1 MQRESEKMLYARLSV
16 IRRRLVLSR
25 LPAVLTDALT
35 PVAWVLLPA
44 VLLVRFFGLSMEILL
59 VLPCIFCAGFA
70 VCFFRAMPSRAECAA
85 EADRMTNTQSLA
97 ATALE
102 LTVRSAEGEFAAYAV
117 RLGLEQLE
125 SPRIRFPFRRLRWKR
140 LFIPLLFSLCL
151 TGLPYPAELTSVLQ
165 NGKRRTAEQQA
176 SASAAADAAYEN
188 GDGGHFAFSSGAA
201 ALPGTGIPV
210 GGEGSGNRR
219 SGLAANT
226 APRPG
231 NASADAAG
239 QSGGR
244 GEPEEAVSQS
254 LPEKTSG
261 SSGGESSGNGGS
273 EGGEGGENSGMT
285 AGFSSGDRSRSEQ
298 RRKRREVRRGK
309 ELSRGGIQPLLS
321 DGAKP
326 AGRELSEKEGH
337 GDDPGDGRGG
347 DTGAKKSRGA
357 ASALPAV
364 PLPDVVSGRL
374 GAGADLTSAVSS
386 SSGTAERRPGTSPV
400 SAVREPRGFR
410 RVMPARLRLEQ
421 RRFTESES
429 VENKGTGI

>member
-1 MQRESEKMLYARLSV
+1 
-16 IRRRLVLSR
+16 
-25 LPAVLTDALT
+25 
-35 PVAWVLLPA
+35 
-44 VLLVRFFGLSMEILL
+44 
-59 VLPCIFCAGFA
+59 
-70 VCFFRAMPSRAECAA
+70 
-85 EADRMTNTQSLA
+85 MTNTQSLA

-102 LTVRSAEGEFAAYAV
+102 LTVRSVEGEFAAYAV

-125 SPRIRFPFRRLRWKR
+125 SPRIRFPFRCLRWKR
-140 LFIPLLFSLCL
+140 LFIPLLFSLFL
-151 TGLPYPAELTSVLQ
+151 TSLPYPTEQTSVLQ
-165 NGKRRTAEQQA
+165 NGKQRTAERKA
-176 SASAAADAAYEN
+176 SASAAANAKCET
-188 GDGGHFAFSSGAA
+188 GDGGHSEFSSGAA
-201 ALPGTGIPV
+201 ALPGTGIPA

-219 SGLAANT
+219 TGLAANI
-226 APRPG
+226 AQRPG

-285 AGFSSGDRSRSEQ
+285 AGLSSGARSRSEQ

-309 ELSRGGIQPLLS
+309 EFSRGGVQPLLS

-326 AGRELSEKEGH
+326 AGRELSDKEGH

-374 GAGADLTSAVSS
+374 GAGADLTSSVSS
-386 SSGTAERRPGTSPV
+386 SSGAAERRPVSSPV

-421 RRFTESES
+421 RRLTESES

>member
-1 MQRESEKMLYARLSV
+1 M
-16 IRRRLVLSR
+16 SR

-35 PVAWVLLPA
+35 PAAWVLLPA

-70 VCFFRAMPSRAECAA
+70 VSFFRAMPSWAECAA

-102 LTVRSAEGEFAAYAV
+102 LTVRSVEGEFAAYAV

-125 SPRIRFPFRRLRWKR
+125 SPRIRFPFRCLRWKR
-140 LFIPLLFSLCL
+140 LFIPLLFSLFL
-151 TGLPYPAELTSVLQ
+151 TSLPYPAEQTSVLQ

-176 SASAAADAAYEN
+176 SASAAADAKYET
-188 GDGGHFAFSSGAA
+188 GDGGLSGFSSVAV
-201 ALPGTGIPV
+201 LPGTGIPV

-219 SGLAANT
+219 TGLAANT

-244 GEPEEAVSQS
+244 SEPEDAVAQS

-273 EGGEGGENSGMT
+273 EGGEGGENSGMN
-285 AGFSSGDRSRSEQ
+285 AGLSSGDRSRSEQ

-321 DGAKP
+321 DGTKP
-326 AGRELSEKEGH
+326 AGRELSDKEGH

-374 GAGADLTSAVSS
+374 GAGADLTSSVSS
-386 SSGTAERRPGTSPV
+386 SSGAAERRPVSSPV

-421 RRFTESES
+421 RRLTESES

>member
-1 MQRESEKMLYARLSV
+1 MLYARLSV

-25 LPAVLTDALT
+25 LPAALTDALT
-35 PVAWVLLPA
+35 PAAWVLLPA

-70 VCFFRAMPSRAECAA
+70 VFFFRAMPSWAECAA

-102 LTVRSAEGEFAAYAV
+102 LTVRSVEGEFAAYAV

-125 SPRIRFPFRRLRWKR
+125 SPRIRFPFRCLRWKR
-140 LFIPLLFSLCL
+140 LFIPLLFSLFL
-151 TGLPYPAELTSVLQ
+151 TSLPYPAEQTSVLQ

-176 SASAAADAAYEN
+176 SASAAANAKCET
-188 GDGGHFAFSSGAA
+188 GDGGHSEFSSGAA

-219 SGLAANT
+219 TGLAANI
-226 APRPG
+226 AQRPG

-285 AGFSSGDRSRSEQ
+285 AGLSAGDRSRSEQ

-309 ELSRGGIQPLLS
+309 EFSRGGVQPLLS
-321 DGAKP
+321 DGTKP
-326 AGRELSEKEGH
+326 AGRELSDKEGH

-386 SSGTAERRPGTSPV
+386 SSGAAERRPGSSPV
-400 SAVREPRGFR
+400 PAVREPRGFR

-421 RRFTESES
+421 RRLTESES

>member
-35 PVAWVLLPA
+35 PAAWVLLPA

-70 VCFFRAMPSRAECAA
+70 VSFFRAMPSWAECAA

-102 LTVRSAEGEFAAYAV
+102 LTVRSVEGEFAAYAV

-125 SPRIRFPFRRLRWKR
+125 SPRIRFPFRCLRWKR
-140 LFIPLLFSLCL
+140 LFIPLLFSLFL
-151 TGLPYPAELTSVLQ
+151 TSLPYPAEQTSVLQ

-176 SASAAADAAYEN
+176 SASAAADAKYET
-188 GDGGHFAFSSGAA
+188 GDGGLSGFSSVAV
-201 ALPGTGIPV
+201 LPGTGIPV

-219 SGLAANT
+219 TGLAANI
-226 APRPG
+226 AQRPG

-244 GEPEEAVSQS
+244 GEPEDAVAQS

-273 EGGEGGENSGMT
+273 EGGEGGENSGMN
-285 AGFSSGDRSRSEQ
+285 AGLSSGDRSRSEQ

-309 ELSRGGIQPLLS
+309 EFSRGGVQPLLS
-321 DGAKP
+321 DGTKP
-326 AGRELSEKEGH
+326 AGRELSDKEGH

-357 ASALPAV
+357 ASALLAV

-374 GAGADLTSAVSS
+374 GAGADLTSSVSS
-386 SSGTAERRPGTSPV
+386 SSGAAERRPVSSPV

-421 RRFTESES
+421 RRLTESES

>member
-1 MQRESEKMLYARLSV
+1 M
-16 IRRRLVLSR
+16 SR
-25 LPAVLTDALT
+25 LPAVLADALT
-35 PVAWVLLPA
+35 PAAWVLLPA

-70 VCFFRAMPSRAECAA
+70 VSFFRAMPSWAECAA

-102 LTVRSAEGEFAAYAV
+102 LTERSAEGEFAAYAV

-125 SPRIRFPFRRLRWKR
+125 SPRIRFPLRRLRWKR
-140 LFIPLLFSLCL
+140 LFIPLLFSLFL
-151 TGLPYPAELTSVLQ
+151 TSLPYPAEQTSVLQ
-165 NGKRRTAEQQA
+165 NGKRRTAELQA
-176 SASAAADAAYEN
+176 LASVAADAKYET
-188 GDGGHFAFSSGAA
+188 GDGGLSGFSSVAV
-201 ALPGTGIPV
+201 LPGTGIPA

-219 SGLAANT
+219 TGLAANI
-226 APRPG
+226 AQRPG

-261 SSGGESSGNGGS
+261 SSGGDSSGNGGS

-285 AGFSSGDRSRSEQ
+285 AGLSAGDRSRSEQ

-321 DGAKP
+321 DGTKP
-326 AGRELSEKEGH
+326 AGRELSDKEGH

-374 GAGADLTSAVSS
+374 GAGADLTSSVSS
-386 SSGTAERRPGTSPV
+386 SSGAAERRPVSSPV

-421 RRFTESES
+421 RRLTESES

>member
-25 LPAVLTDALT
+25 LPAALTDALT
-35 PVAWVLLPA
+35 PAAWVLLPA

-70 VCFFRAMPSRAECAA
+70 VSFFRAMPSWAECAA

-102 LTVRSAEGEFAAYAV
+102 LTVRSVEGEFAAYAV

-125 SPRIRFPFRRLRWKR
+125 SPRIRFPFRCLRWKR
-140 LFIPLLFSLCL
+140 LFIPLLFSLFL
-151 TGLPYPAELTSVLQ
+151 TSLPYPAEQTSVLQ

-176 SASAAADAAYEN
+176 SASAAADAKYET
-188 GDGGHFAFSSGAA
+188 GDGGLSGFSSVAV
-201 ALPGTGIPV
+201 LPGTGIPV

-219 SGLAANT
+219 TGLAANI
-226 APRPG
+226 AQRPG

-273 EGGEGGENSGMT
+273 EGGEGGENSGMN
-285 AGFSSGDRSRSEQ
+285 AGLSSGDRSRSEQ

-309 ELSRGGIQPLLS
+309 EFSRGGVQPLLS
-321 DGAKP
+321 DGTKP
-326 AGRELSEKEGH
+326 AGRELSDKEGH

-347 DTGAKKSRGA
+347 DTGAKKSRGT

-374 GAGADLTSAVSS
+374 GAGADLTSSVSS
-386 SSGTAERRPGTSPV
+386 SSGAAERRPVSSPV

-421 RRFTESES
+421 RRLTESES

>member
-25 LPAVLTDALT
+25 LPAALTDALT
-35 PVAWVLLPA
+35 PAAWVLLPA

-70 VCFFRAMPSRAECAA
+70 VSFFRAMPSWAECAA

-102 LTVRSAEGEFAAYAV
+102 LTVRSVEGEFAAYAV

-125 SPRIRFPFRRLRWKR
+125 SPRIRFPFRCLRWKR
-140 LFIPLLFSLCL
+140 LFIPLLFSLFL
-151 TGLPYPAELTSVLQ
+151 TSLPYPAEQTSVLQ

-176 SASAAADAAYEN
+176 LASAAADAKYET
-188 GDGGHFAFSSGAA
+188 GDGGLSGFSSVAV
-201 ALPGTGIPV
+201 LPGTGIPV

-219 SGLAANT
+219 TGLAANT

-285 AGFSSGDRSRSEQ
+285 AGLSAGDRSRSEQ

-309 ELSRGGIQPLLS
+309 EFSRGGVQPLLS
-321 DGAKP
+321 DGTKP
-326 AGRELSEKEGH
+326 AGRELSDKEGH

-374 GAGADLTSAVSS
+374 GAGADLTSSVSS
-386 SSGTAERRPGTSPV
+386 SSGAAERRPVSSPV

-421 RRFTESES
+421 RRLTESES

>member
-1 MQRESEKMLYARLSV
+1 M
-16 IRRRLVLSR
+16 SR
-25 LPAVLTDALT
+25 LPAALTDALT
-35 PVAWVLLPA
+35 PAAWVLLPA

-70 VCFFRAMPSRAECAA
+70 VSFFRAMPSWAECAA

-102 LTVRSAEGEFAAYAV
+102 LTVRSVEGEFAAYAV

-125 SPRIRFPFRRLRWKR
+125 SPRIRFPFRCLRWKR
-140 LFIPLLFSLCL
+140 LFIPLLFSLFL
-151 TGLPYPAELTSVLQ
+151 IDLPYPAEQTSVLQ

-176 SASAAADAAYEN
+176 SASAAADAKYET
-188 GDGGHFAFSSGAA
+188 GDGGLSGVSSVAV
-201 ALPGTGIPV
+201 LPGTGIPA

-219 SGLAANT
+219 TGLATNIAQ
-226 APRPG
+226 RPG

-261 SSGGESSGNGGS
+261 SSGGDSSGNGGS
-273 EGGEGGENSGMT
+273 EGGEGGENSGMN
-285 AGFSSGDRSRSEQ
+285 AGLSSGDRSRSEQ

-309 ELSRGGIQPLLS
+309 EFSRGGVQPLLS
-321 DGAKP
+321 DGTKP
-326 AGRELSEKEGH
+326 AGRELSDKEGH

-374 GAGADLTSAVSS
+374 GAGADLTSSVSS
-386 SSGTAERRPGTSPV
+386 SSGAAERRPVSSPV

-421 RRFTESES
+421 RRLTESES

>member
-1 MQRESEKMLYARLSV
+1 M
-16 IRRRLVLSR
+16 SR
-25 LPAVLTDALT
+25 LPAVLADALT
-35 PVAWVLLPA
+35 PAAWVLLPA

-70 VCFFRAMPSRAECAA
+70 VSFFRAMPSWAECAA
-85 EADRMTNTQSLA
+85 EADRMMNTQSLA

-102 LTVRSAEGEFAAYAV
+102 LTERSAEGEFAAYAV

-125 SPRIRFPFRRLRWKR
+125 SPRIRFPLRRLRWKR
-140 LFIPLLFSLCL
+140 LFIPLLFSLFL
-151 TGLPYPAELTSVLQ
+151 TSLPYPAEQTSVLQ
-165 NGKRRTAEQQA
+165 NGKRRTAELQA
-176 SASAAADAAYEN
+176 LASVAADAKYET
-188 GDGGHFAFSSGAA
+188 GDGGLSGFSSVAV
-201 ALPGTGIPV
+201 LPGTGIPA

-219 SGLAANT
+219 TGLAANI
-226 APRPG
+226 AQRPG

-261 SSGGESSGNGGS
+261 SSGGDSSGNGGS

-285 AGFSSGDRSRSEQ
+285 AGLSAGDRSRSEQ

-321 DGAKP
+321 DGTKP
-326 AGRELSEKEGH
+326 AGRELSDKEGH

-374 GAGADLTSAVSS
+374 GAGADLTSSVSS
-386 SSGTAERRPGTSPV
+386 SSGAAERRPVSSPV

-421 RRFTESES
+421 RRLTESES

>member
-1 MQRESEKMLYARLSV
+1 M
-16 IRRRLVLSR
+16 SR
-25 LPAVLTDALT
+25 LPAALTDALT
-35 PVAWVLLPA
+35 PAAWVLLPA

-70 VCFFRAMPSRAECAA
+70 VFFFRAMPSWAECAA

-102 LTVRSAEGEFAAYAV
+102 LTVRSVEGEFAAYAV

-125 SPRIRFPFRRLRWKR
+125 SPRIRFPFRCLRWKR
-140 LFIPLLFSLCL
+140 LFIPLLFSLFL
-151 TGLPYPAELTSVLQ
+151 TSLPYPAEQTSVLQ

-176 SASAAADAAYEN
+176 LASAAADAKCET
-188 GDGGHFAFSSGAA
+188 GDGGLSGFSSVAV
-201 ALPGTGIPV
+201 LPGTGIPV

-219 SGLAANT
+219 TGLAANT

-244 GEPEEAVSQS
+244 SEPEDAVAQS

-285 AGFSSGDRSRSEQ
+285 AGLSAGDRSRSEQ

-326 AGRELSEKEGH
+326 AGRELSDKEGH

-374 GAGADLTSAVSS
+374 GAGADLTSSVSS
-386 SSGTAERRPGTSPV
+386 SSGAAERRPVSSPV

-421 RRFTESES
+421 RRLTESES

>member
-1 MQRESEKMLYARLSV
+1 M
-16 IRRRLVLSR
+16 SR
-25 LPAVLTDALT
+25 LPAVLADALT
-35 PVAWVLLPA
+35 PAAWVLLPA

-70 VCFFRAMPSRAECAA
+70 VSFFRAMPSWAECAA

-102 LTVRSAEGEFAAYAV
+102 LTVRSVEGEFAAYAV

-125 SPRIRFPFRRLRWKR
+125 SPRIRFPFRCLRWKR
-140 LFIPLLFSLCL
+140 LFIPLLFSLFL
-151 TGLPYPAELTSVLQ
+151 TSLPYPAEQTSVLQ

-176 SASAAADAAYEN
+176 SASAAADAKYET
-188 GDGGHFAFSSGAA
+188 GDGGLSGFSSVAV
-201 ALPGTGIPV
+201 LPGTGIPV

-219 SGLAANT
+219 TGLAANI
-226 APRPG
+226 AQRPG

-244 GEPEEAVSQS
+244 GEPEDAVAQS

-273 EGGEGGENSGMT
+273 EGGEGGENSGMN
-285 AGFSSGDRSRSEQ
+285 AGLSSGDRSRSEQ

-309 ELSRGGIQPLLS
+309 EFSRGGVQPLLS
-321 DGAKP
+321 DGTKP
-326 AGRELSEKEGH
+326 AGRELSDKEGH

-374 GAGADLTSAVSS
+374 GAGADLTSSVSS
-386 SSGTAERRPGTSPV
+386 SSGAAERRPVSSPV

-421 RRFTESES
+421 RRLTESES

>member
-1 MQRESEKMLYARLSV
+1 MLYARLSV

-25 LPAVLTDALT
+25 LPAVLADALT
-35 PVAWVLLPA
+35 PAAWVLLPA

-70 VCFFRAMPSRAECAA
+70 VSFFRAMPSWAECAA

-102 LTVRSAEGEFAAYAV
+102 LTVRSVEGEFAAYAV

-125 SPRIRFPFRRLRWKR
+125 SPRIRFPFRCLRWKR
-140 LFIPLLFSLCL
+140 LFIPLLFSLFL
-151 TGLPYPAELTSVLQ
+151 TSLPYPVEQTSVLQ
-165 NGKRRTAEQQA
+165 NGKQRTAELQA
-176 SASAAADAAYEN
+176 LASAAADAKYET
-188 GDGGHFAFSSGAA
+188 GDGGLSGFSSVAV
-201 ALPGTGIPV
+201 LPGTGIPV

-219 SGLAANT
+219 TGLAANI
-226 APRPG
+226 AQRPG

-244 GEPEEAVSQS
+244 SEPEDAVAQS

-261 SSGGESSGNGGS
+261 SSGGDSSGNGGS
-273 EGGEGGENSGMT
+273 EGGEGGENSGMN
-285 AGFSSGDRSRSEQ
+285 AGLSSGDRSRSEQ

-309 ELSRGGIQPLLS
+309 EFSRGGVQPLLS
-321 DGAKP
+321 DGTKP
-326 AGRELSEKEGH
+326 AGRELSDKEGH

-374 GAGADLTSAVSS
+374 GAGADLTSSVSS
-386 SSGTAERRPGTSPV
+386 SSGAAERRPVSSPV

-421 RRFTESES
+421 RRLTESES

>member
-1 MQRESEKMLYARLSV
+1 M
-16 IRRRLVLSR
+16 SR
-25 LPAVLTDALT
+25 LPAALTDALT
-35 PVAWVLLPA
+35 PAAWVLLPA

-70 VCFFRAMPSRAECAA
+70 VSFFRAMPSWAECAA

-102 LTVRSAEGEFAAYAV
+102 LTVRSVEGEFAAYAV

-125 SPRIRFPFRRLRWKR
+125 SPRIRFPFRCLRWKR
-140 LFIPLLFSLCL
+140 LFIPLLFSLFL
-151 TGLPYPAELTSVLQ
+151 TSLPYPAELTSVQQ
-165 NGKRRTAEQQA
+165 NGKQRTAEQQA
-176 SASAAADAAYEN
+176 SASAAADAKYET
-188 GDGGHFAFSSGAA
+188 GDGGLSGFSSVAV
-201 ALPGTGIPV
+201 LPGTGIPA

-219 SGLAANT
+219 TGLAANI
-226 APRPG
+226 AQRPG

-273 EGGEGGENSGMT
+273 EGGEGGDNSGMT
-285 AGFSSGDRSRSEQ
+285 AGLSSGARSRSEQ

-309 ELSRGGIQPLLS
+309 EFSRGGVQPLLS

-326 AGRELSEKEGH
+326 AGRELSDKEGH

-374 GAGADLTSAVSS
+374 GAGADLTSSVSS
-386 SSGTAERRPGTSPV
+386 SSGAAERRPVSSPV

-421 RRFTESES
+421 RRLTESES

>member
-1 MQRESEKMLYARLSV
+1 M
-16 IRRRLVLSR
+16 SR
-25 LPAVLTDALT
+25 LPAALTDALT
-35 PVAWVLLPA
+35 PAAWVLLPA

-70 VCFFRAMPSRAECAA
+70 VSFFRAMPSWAECAA

-102 LTVRSAEGEFAAYAV
+102 LTVRSVEGEFAAYAV

-125 SPRIRFPFRRLRWKR
+125 SPRIRFPFRCLRWKR
-140 LFIPLLFSLCL
+140 LFIPLLFSLFL
-151 TGLPYPAELTSVLQ
+151 IDLPYPAEQTSVLQ

-176 SASAAADAAYEN
+176 SASAAADAKYET
-188 GDGGHFAFSSGAA
+188 GDGGLSGFSSVAV
-201 ALPGTGIPV
+201 LPGTGIPV

-219 SGLAANT
+219 TGLAANT

-244 GEPEEAVSQS
+244 SEPEDAVAQS

-285 AGFSSGDRSRSEQ
+285 AGLSAGDRSRSEQ

-309 ELSRGGIQPLLS
+309 EFSRGGVQPLLS
-321 DGAKP
+321 DGTKP
-326 AGRELSEKEGH
+326 AGRELSDKEGH

-374 GAGADLTSAVSS
+374 GAGADLTSSVSS
-386 SSGTAERRPGTSPV
+386 SSGAAERRPVSSPV

-421 RRFTESES
+421 RRLTESES

>member
-1 MQRESEKMLYARLSV
+1 M
-16 IRRRLVLSR
+16 SR
-25 LPAVLTDALT
+25 LPAALTDALT
-35 PVAWVLLPA
+35 PAAWVLLPA

-70 VCFFRAMPSRAECAA
+70 VSFFRAMPSWAECAA

-102 LTVRSAEGEFAAYAV
+102 LTVRSVEGEFAAYAV

-125 SPRIRFPFRRLRWKR
+125 SPRIRFPFRCLRWKR
-140 LFIPLLFSLCL
+140 LFIPLLFSLFL
-151 TGLPYPAELTSVLQ
+151 TSLPYPAEQTSVLQ

-176 SASAAADAAYEN
+176 SASAAADAKYET
-188 GDGGHFAFSSGAA
+188 GDGGLSGLSSVAV
-201 ALPGTGIPV
+201 LPGTGIPV

-219 SGLAANT
+219 TGLAANT

-244 GEPEEAVSQS
+244 SEPEDAVAQS

-261 SSGGESSGNGGS
+261 SSGGDSSGNGGS
-273 EGGEGGENSGMT
+273 EGGEDGENSGMT
-285 AGFSSGDRSRSEQ
+285 AGLSAGDRSRSEQ
-298 RRKRREVRRGK
+298 RRKRREVCRGK
-309 ELSRGGIQPLLS
+309 EFSRGGVQPLLS
-321 DGAKP
+321 DGTKP

-374 GAGADLTSAVSS
+374 GAGADLTSSVSS
-386 SSGTAERRPGTSPV
+386 SSGAAERRPVSSPV

-421 RRFTESES
+421 RRLTESES

>member
-1 MQRESEKMLYARLSV
+1 M
-16 IRRRLVLSR
+16 SR
-25 LPAVLTDALT
+25 LPAALTDALT
-35 PVAWVLLPA
+35 PAAWVLLPA

-70 VCFFRAMPSRAECAA
+70 VSFFRAMPSWAECAA

-125 SPRIRFPFRRLRWKR
+125 SPRIRFPFRCLRWKR
-140 LFIPLLFSLCL
+140 LFIPLLFSLFL
-151 TGLPYPAELTSVLQ
+151 TSLPYPAEQTSVLQ

-176 SASAAADAAYEN
+176 SASAAADAKYET
-188 GDGGHFAFSSGAA
+188 GDGGLSGFSSVAV
-201 ALPGTGIPV
+201 LPGTGIPV

-219 SGLAANT
+219 TGLAANI
-226 APRPG
+226 AQRPG

-244 GEPEEAVSQS
+244 SEPEDAVAQS

-261 SSGGESSGNGGS
+261 SSGGDSSGNGGS

-285 AGFSSGDRSRSEQ
+285 AGLSSGDRSRSEQ

-326 AGRELSEKEGH
+326 AGRELSDKEGH

-374 GAGADLTSAVSS
+374 GAGADLTSSVSS
-386 SSGTAERRPGTSPV
+386 SSGAAERRPVSSPV

-421 RRFTESES
+421 RRLTESES

>member
-1 MQRESEKMLYARLSV
+1 MLYARLSV

-25 LPAVLTDALT
+25 LPAALTDALT
-35 PVAWVLLPA
+35 PAAWVLLPA

-70 VCFFRAMPSRAECAA
+70 VFFFRAMPSWAECAA

-102 LTVRSAEGEFAAYAV
+102 LTVRSVEGELAAYAV

-125 SPRIRFPFRRLRWKR
+125 SPRIRFPFRCLRWKR
-140 LFIPLLFSLCL
+140 LFIPLLFSLFL
-151 TGLPYPAELTSVLQ
+151 IDLPYPAELTSVLQ
-165 NGKRRTAEQQA
+165 NGKQRTAELQA
-176 SASAAADAAYEN
+176 SASAAADAKYET
-188 GDGGHFAFSSGAA
+188 GDGGLSGFSSVAV
-201 ALPGTGIPV
+201 LPGTGIPV

-219 SGLAANT
+219 TGLAANT

-244 GEPEEAVSQS
+244 SEPEDAVAQS

-285 AGFSSGDRSRSEQ
+285 AGLSAGDRSRSEQ

-309 ELSRGGIQPLLS
+309 EFSRGGVQPLLS
-321 DGAKP
+321 DGTKP
-326 AGRELSEKEGH
+326 AGRELSDKEGH

-374 GAGADLTSAVSS
+374 GAGADLTSSVSS
-386 SSGTAERRPGTSPV
+386 SSGAAERRPVSSPV

-421 RRFTESES
+421 RRLTESES

>member
-1 MQRESEKMLYARLSV
+1 M
-16 IRRRLVLSR
+16 SR
-25 LPAVLTDALT
+25 LPAVLADALT
-35 PVAWVLLPA
+35 PAAWVLLPA

-70 VCFFRAMPSRAECAA
+70 VFFFRAMPSWAECAA

-102 LTVRSAEGEFAAYAV
+102 LTVRSVEGEFAAYAV

-125 SPRIRFPFRRLRWKR
+125 SPRIRFPFRCLRWKR
-140 LFIPLLFSLCL
+140 LFIPLLFSLFL
-151 TGLPYPAELTSVLQ
+151 TSLPYPAEQTSVLQ

-176 SASAAADAAYEN
+176 SASAAADAKYET
-188 GDGGHFAFSSGAA
+188 GDGGLSGFSSVAV
-201 ALPGTGIPV
+201 LPGTGIPV

-219 SGLAANT
+219 TGLAANI
-226 APRPG
+226 AQRPG

-244 GEPEEAVSQS
+244 SEPEEAVSQS

-261 SSGGESSGNGGS
+261 SSGGDSSGNGGS

-285 AGFSSGDRSRSEQ
+285 AGLSAGDRSRSEQ

-309 ELSRGGIQPLLS
+309 EFSRGGVQPLLS
-321 DGAKP
+321 DGTKP
-326 AGRELSEKEGH
+326 AGRELSDKEGH

-374 GAGADLTSAVSS
+374 GAGADLTSSVSS
-386 SSGTAERRPGTSPV
+386 SSGAAERRPVSSPV

-421 RRFTESES
+421 RRLTESES

>member
-25 LPAVLTDALT
+25 LPAALTDALT
-35 PVAWVLLPA
+35 PAAWVLLPA
-44 VLLVRFFGLSMEILL
+44 ELLVRFFGLSMEILL

-70 VCFFRAMPSRAECAA
+70 VSFFRAMPSWAECAA

-102 LTVRSAEGEFAAYAV
+102 LTERSAEGEFAAYAV

-140 LFIPLLFSLCL
+140 LFIPLLFSLFL
-151 TGLPYPAELTSVLQ
+151 TSLPYPAELTSVLQ
-165 NGKRRTAEQQA
+165 NGKQRTAEQQA
-176 SASAAADAAYEN
+176 SASAAADAKYET
-188 GDGGHFAFSSGAA
+188 GDGGLSGFSSVAV
-201 ALPGTGIPV
+201 LPGTGIPV

-219 SGLAANT
+219 TGLAANI
-226 APRPG
+226 AQRPG

-244 GEPEEAVSQS
+244 GEPEETVSQS

-273 EGGEGGENSGMT
+273 EGGEGGENSGMN
-285 AGFSSGDRSRSEQ
+285 AGLSSGDRSRSEQ

-321 DGAKP
+321 DGTKP
-326 AGRELSEKEGH
+326 AGRELSDKEGH

-374 GAGADLTSAVSS
+374 GAGADLTSSVSS
-386 SSGTAERRPGTSPV
+386 SSGAAERRPVSSPV
-400 SAVREPRGFR
+400 SSVREPRGFR

-421 RRFTESES
+421 RRLTESES

>member
-1 MQRESEKMLYARLSV
+1 M
-16 IRRRLVLSR
+16 SR
-25 LPAVLTDALT
+25 LPAALTDALT
-35 PVAWVLLPA
+35 PAAWVLLPA

-70 VCFFRAMPSRAECAA
+70 VSFFRAMPSWAECAA

-102 LTVRSAEGEFAAYAV
+102 LTVRSVEGEFAAYAV

-125 SPRIRFPFRRLRWKR
+125 SPRIRFPFRCLRWKR
-140 LFIPLLFSLCL
+140 LFIPLLFSLFL
-151 TGLPYPAELTSVLQ
+151 TSLPYPAEQTSVLQ

-176 SASAAADAAYEN
+176 SASAAADAKYET
-188 GDGGHFAFSSGAA
+188 GDGGLSGFSSVAV
-201 ALPGTGIPV
+201 LPGTGIPV

-219 SGLAANT
+219 TGLAANT

-244 GEPEEAVSQS
+244 SEPEDAVAQS

-285 AGFSSGDRSRSEQ
+285 AGLSAGDRSRSEQ

-309 ELSRGGIQPLLS
+309 EFSRGGVQPLLS
-321 DGAKP
+321 DGTKP
-326 AGRELSEKEGH
+326 AGRELSDKEGH

-374 GAGADLTSAVSS
+374 GAGADLTSSVSS
-386 SSGTAERRPGTSPV
+386 SSGAAERRPVSSPV

-421 RRFTESES
+421 RRLTEFES

>member
-35 PVAWVLLPA
+35 PAAWVLLPA

-70 VCFFRAMPSRAECAA
+70 VSFFRAMPSWAECAA

-102 LTVRSAEGEFAAYAV
+102 LTVRSVEGEFAAYAV

-125 SPRIRFPFRRLRWKR
+125 SPRIRFPFRCLRWKR
-140 LFIPLLFSLCL
+140 LFIPLLFSLFL
-151 TGLPYPAELTSVLQ
+151 TSLPYPAELTSVQQ
-165 NGKRRTAEQQA
+165 NGKQRTAELQA
-176 SASAAADAAYEN
+176 SASVAADAKYET
-188 GDGGHFAFSSGAA
+188 GDGGHSGFSSVA
-201 ALPGTGIPV
+201 ALPGTGIPA
-210 GGEGSGNRR
+210 GGEGSGKRR
-219 SGLAANT
+219 TGLATNIAQ
-226 APRPG
+226 RPG

-244 GEPEEAVSQS
+244 SEPEDAVAQS

-261 SSGGESSGNGGS
+261 SSGGDSSGNGGS
-273 EGGEGGENSGMT
+273 EGGEGGENSGMNVGLS
-285 AGFSSGDRSRSEQ
+285 AGDRSRSEQ

-309 ELSRGGIQPLLS
+309 EFSRGGIQPLLS

-326 AGRELSEKEGH
+326 AGRELSDKEGH

-374 GAGADLTSAVSS
+374 GAGADLTSSVSS
-386 SSGTAERRPGTSPV
+386 SSGAAERRPVSSPV

-421 RRFTESES
+421 RRLTESES

>member
-1 MQRESEKMLYARLSV
+1 M
-16 IRRRLVLSR
+16 SR
-25 LPAVLTDALT
+25 LPAALTDALT
-35 PVAWVLLPA
+35 PAAWVLLPA

-70 VCFFRAMPSRAECAA
+70 VSFFRAMPSWAECAA

-102 LTVRSAEGEFAAYAV
+102 LTVRSVEGEFAAYAV

-125 SPRIRFPFRRLRWKR
+125 SPRIRFPFRCLRWKR
-140 LFIPLLFSLCL
+140 LFIPLLFSLFL
-151 TGLPYPAELTSVLQ
+151 TSLPYPAEQTSVLQ

-176 SASAAADAAYEN
+176 SASAAADAKYET
-188 GDGGHFAFSSGAA
+188 GDGGLSGFSSVAV
-201 ALPGTGIPV
+201 LPGTGIPV

-219 SGLAANT
+219 TGLAANT

-244 GEPEEAVSQS
+244 SEPEDAVAQS

-285 AGFSSGDRSRSEQ
+285 AGLSAGDRSRSEQ

-309 ELSRGGIQPLLS
+309 EFSRGGVQPLLS
-321 DGAKP
+321 DGTKP
-326 AGRELSEKEGH
+326 AGRELSDKEGH

-374 GAGADLTSAVSS
+374 GAGADLTSSVSS
-386 SSGTAERRPGTSPV
+386 SSGAAERRPVSSPV

-421 RRFTESES
+421 RRLTESES

>member
-1 MQRESEKMLYARLSV
+1 M
-16 IRRRLVLSR
+16 SR

-35 PVAWVLLPA
+35 PAAWVLLPA

-70 VCFFRAMPSRAECAA
+70 VSFFRAMPSWAECAA

-102 LTVRSAEGEFAAYAV
+102 LTVRSVEGEFAAYAV

-125 SPRIRFPFRRLRWKR
+125 SPRIRFPFRCLRWKR
-140 LFIPLLFSLCL
+140 LFIPLLFSLFL
-151 TGLPYPAELTSVLQ
+151 TSLPYPAEQTSVLQ

-176 SASAAADAAYEN
+176 SASAAADAKYET
-188 GDGGHFAFSSGAA
+188 GDGGLSGFSSVAV
-201 ALPGTGIPV
+201 LPGTGIPV

-219 SGLAANT
+219 TGLAANI
-226 APRPG
+226 AQRPG

-285 AGFSSGDRSRSEQ
+285 AGLSAGDRSRSEQ

-309 ELSRGGIQPLLS
+309 EFSRGGVQPLLF

-374 GAGADLTSAVSS
+374 GAGADLTSSVSS
-386 SSGTAERRPGTSPV
+386 SSGAAERRPVSSPV

-421 RRFTESES
+421 RRLTESES

>member
-1 MQRESEKMLYARLSV
+1 M
-16 IRRRLVLSR
+16 SR
-25 LPAVLTDALT
+25 LPAALTDALT
-35 PVAWVLLPA
+35 PAAWVLLPA

-70 VCFFRAMPSRAECAA
+70 VSFFRAMPSWAECAA

-102 LTVRSAEGEFAAYAV
+102 LTERSAEGEFAAYAV

-125 SPRIRFPFRRLRWKR
+125 SPRIRFPFRCLRWKR
-140 LFIPLLFSLCL
+140 LFIPLLFSLFL
-151 TGLPYPAELTSVLQ
+151 TSLPYPAEQTSVLQ

-176 SASAAADAAYEN
+176 SASAAADAKYET
-188 GDGGHFAFSSGAA
+188 GDGGLSGFSSVAV
-201 ALPGTGIPV
+201 LPGTGIPV

-219 SGLAANT
+219 TGLATNIAQ
-226 APRPG
+226 RPG

-285 AGFSSGDRSRSEQ
+285 AGLSSGARSRSEQ

-309 ELSRGGIQPLLS
+309 EFSRGGVQPLLS
-321 DGAKP
+321 DGTKP
-326 AGRELSEKEGH
+326 AGRELSDKEGH

-357 ASALPAV
+357 ASALPTV

-374 GAGADLTSAVSS
+374 GAGADLTSSVSS
-386 SSGTAERRPGTSPV
+386 SSGAAERRPVSSPV

-421 RRFTESES
+421 RRLTESES

>member
-35 PVAWVLLPA
+35 PAAWVLLPA
-44 VLLVRFFGLSMEILL
+44 ALLVRFFGLSMEILL

-70 VCFFRAMPSRAECAA
+70 VFFFRAMPSWAECAA

-102 LTVRSAEGEFAAYAV
+102 LTVRSVEGEFAAYAV

-125 SPRIRFPFRRLRWKR
+125 SPRIRFTLRRLRWKR
-140 LFIPLLFSLCL
+140 LFIPLLFSLFL
-151 TGLPYPAELTSVLQ
+151 TSLPYPAEQTSVLQ

-176 SASAAADAAYEN
+176 LASAAADAKYET
-188 GDGGHFAFSSGAA
+188 GDGGLSGFSSVAV
-201 ALPGTGIPV
+201 LPGTGIPV

-219 SGLAANT
+219 TGLAANI
-226 APRPG
+226 AQRPG

-273 EGGEGGENSGMT
+273 EGGEGGENSGMN
-285 AGFSSGDRSRSEQ
+285 AGLSSGDRSRSEQ

-309 ELSRGGIQPLLS
+309 EFSRGGVQPLLS
-321 DGAKP
+321 DGTKP
-326 AGRELSEKEGH
+326 AGRELSDKEGH

-374 GAGADLTSAVSS
+374 GAGADLTSSVSS
-386 SSGTAERRPGTSPV
+386 SSGAAERRPVSSPV

-410 RVMPARLRLEQ
+410 RIMPARLRLEQ
-421 RRFTESES
+421 RRLTESES

>member
-1 MQRESEKMLYARLSV
+1 M
-16 IRRRLVLSR
+16 SR
-25 LPAVLTDALT
+25 LPAALTDALT
-35 PVAWVLLPA
+35 PAAWVLLPA

-70 VCFFRAMPSRAECAA
+70 VFFFRAMPSWAECAA

-102 LTVRSAEGEFAAYAV
+102 LTERSAEGEFAAYAV

-125 SPRIRFPFRRLRWKR
+125 SPRIRFPFRCLRWKR
-140 LFIPLLFSLCL
+140 LFIPLLFSLFL
-151 TGLPYPAELTSVLQ
+151 TSLPYPAEQTSVLQ

-176 SASAAADAAYEN
+176 SASAAADAKCET
-188 GDGGHFAFSSGAA
+188 GDGGHSEFSSGAV
-201 ALPGTGIPV
+201 LPGTGIPV

-219 SGLAANT
+219 TGLAANT

-244 GEPEEAVSQS
+244 SEPEEAVSQS

-261 SSGGESSGNGGS
+261 SSGGDSSGNGGS

-285 AGFSSGDRSRSEQ
+285 AGLSSGDRSRSEQ

-321 DGAKP
+321 DGTKP
-326 AGRELSEKEGH
+326 AGRELSDKEGH

-374 GAGADLTSAVSS
+374 GAGADLTSSVSS
-386 SSGTAERRPGTSPV
+386 SSGAAERRPVSSPV

-421 RRFTESES
+421 RRLTESES

>member
-1 MQRESEKMLYARLSV
+1 MLYAGLSV
-16 IRRRLVLSR
+16 IRQRLVLSR

-35 PVAWVLLPA
+35 PAAWVLLPA
-44 VLLVRFFGLSMEILL
+44 ALLVRFFGLSMEILL

-70 VCFFRAMPSRAECAA
+70 VYFFRAMPSWAECAA

-102 LTVRSAEGEFAAYAV
+102 LTERSAEGEFAAYAV

-125 SPRIRFPFRRLRWKR
+125 SPRIRFTLRCLRWKR
-140 LFIPLLFSLCL
+140 LFIPLLFSLFL
-151 TGLPYPAELTSVLQ
+151 TSLPYPAEQTSVLQ

-176 SASAAADAAYEN
+176 SASAAADAKYET
-188 GDGGHFAFSSGAA
+188 GDGGLSGFSSVAV
-201 ALPGTGIPV
+201 LPGTGIPV

-219 SGLAANT
+219 TGLATNIAQ
-226 APRPG
+226 RPG

-244 GEPEEAVSQS
+244 SEPEEAVSQS

-261 SSGGESSGNGGS
+261 SSGGDSSGNGGS

-285 AGFSSGDRSRSEQ
+285 AGLSAGDRSRSEQ

-309 ELSRGGIQPLLS
+309 EFSRGGVQPLLS
-321 DGAKP
+321 DGTKP
-326 AGRELSEKEGH
+326 AGRELSDKEGH

-374 GAGADLTSAVSS
+374 GAGADLTSSVSS
-386 SSGTAERRPGTSPV
+386 SSGAAERRPVSSPV

-421 RRFTESES
+421 RRLTESES

>member
-25 LPAVLTDALT
+25 LPAALTDALT
-35 PVAWVLLPA
+35 PAAWVLLPA

-70 VCFFRAMPSRAECAA
+70 VSFFRAMPSWAECAA

-102 LTVRSAEGEFAAYAV
+102 LTVRSVEGEFAAYAV
-117 RLGLEQLE
+117 RLGLEQLG

-140 LFIPLLFSLCL
+140 LFIPLLFSLFL
-151 TGLPYPAELTSVLQ
+151 TSLPYPAEQTSVLQ

-176 SASAAADAAYEN
+176 LASAAADAKYET
-188 GDGGHFAFSSGAA
+188 GDGGLSGFSSVAV
-201 ALPGTGIPV
+201 LPGTGIPV
-210 GGEGSGNRR
+210 GGEGSGKRR
-219 SGLAANT
+219 TGLAANI
-226 APRPG
+226 AQRPG

-244 GEPEEAVSQS
+244 SEPEDAVAQS

-273 EGGEGGENSGMT
+273 EGGEGGENSGMN
-285 AGFSSGDRSRSEQ
+285 AGLSSGDRSRSEQ

-309 ELSRGGIQPLLS
+309 EFSRGGVQPLLS
-321 DGAKP
+321 DGTKP
-326 AGRELSEKEGH
+326 AGRELSDKEGH

-374 GAGADLTSAVSS
+374 GAGADLTSSVSS
-386 SSGTAERRPGTSPV
+386 SSGAAERRPVSSPV

-421 RRFTESES
+421 RRLTESES

>member
-35 PVAWVLLPA
+35 PAAWVLLPE

-70 VCFFRAMPSRAECAA
+70 VFFFRAMPSWAECAA

-102 LTVRSAEGEFAAYAV
+102 LTVRSVEGEFAAYAV

-125 SPRIRFPFRRLRWKR
+125 SPRIRFPFRCLRWKR
-140 LFIPLLFSLCL
+140 LFIPLLFSLFL
-151 TGLPYPAELTSVLQ
+151 TSLPYPAEQTSVLQ

-176 SASAAADAAYEN
+176 SASAAADAKYET
-188 GDGGHFAFSSGAA
+188 GDGGLSGFSSVAV
-201 ALPGTGIPV
+201 LPGTGIPV

-219 SGLAANT
+219 TGLAANI
-226 APRPG
+226 AQRPG

-285 AGFSSGDRSRSEQ
+285 AGLSAGDRSRSEQ

-309 ELSRGGIQPLLS
+309 EFSRGGVQPLLS
-321 DGAKP
+321 DGTKP
-326 AGRELSEKEGH
+326 AGRELSDKEGH

-374 GAGADLTSAVSS
+374 GAGADLTSSVSS
-386 SSGTAERRPGTSPV
+386 SSGAAERRPVSSPV

-421 RRFTESES
+421 RRLTESES

>member
-35 PVAWVLLPA
+35 PAAWVLLPA
-44 VLLVRFFGLSMEILL
+44 ALLVRFFGLSMEILL

-70 VCFFRAMPSRAECAA
+70 VSFFRAMPSWAECAA

-102 LTVRSAEGEFAAYAV
+102 LTERSAEGEFAAYAV

-125 SPRIRFPFRRLRWKR
+125 SPRIRFPFRCLRWKR
-140 LFIPLLFSLCL
+140 LFIPLLFSLFL
-151 TGLPYPAELTSVLQ
+151 TSLPYPAEQTSVLQ

-176 SASAAADAAYEN
+176 LASAAADAKYET
-188 GDGGHFAFSSGAA
+188 GDGGLSGFSSVAV
-201 ALPGTGIPV
+201 LPGTGIPV

-219 SGLAANT
+219 TGLAANI
-226 APRPG
+226 AQRPG

-244 GEPEEAVSQS
+244 SEPEDAVAQS

-273 EGGEGGENSGMT
+273 EGGEGGENSGMN
-285 AGFSSGDRSRSEQ
+285 AGLSSGDRSRSEQ

-347 DTGAKKSRGA
+347 DTGAKKSRGT

-374 GAGADLTSAVSS
+374 GAGADLTSSVSS
-386 SSGTAERRPGTSPV
+386 SSGAAERRPGSSPV

-421 RRFTESES
+421 RRLTESES

>member
-1 MQRESEKMLYARLSV
+1 M
-16 IRRRLVLSR
+16 SR
-25 LPAVLTDALT
+25 LPAALTDALT
-35 PVAWVLLPA
+35 PAAWVLLPA

-70 VCFFRAMPSRAECAA
+70 VSFFRAMPSWAECAA

-102 LTVRSAEGEFAAYAV
+102 LTVRSVEGEFAAYAV

-125 SPRIRFPFRRLRWKR
+125 SPRIRFPFRCLRWKR
-140 LFIPLLFSLCL
+140 LFIPLLFSLFL
-151 TGLPYPAELTSVLQ
+151 IDLPYPAELTSVLQ
-165 NGKRRTAEQQA
+165 NGKQRTAELQA
-176 SASAAADAAYEN
+176 LASVAADAKCET
-188 GDGGHFAFSSGAA
+188 GDGGHSEFSSGAV
-201 ALPGTGIPV
+201 LPGTGIPV

-219 SGLAANT
+219 TGSAANT

-244 GEPEEAVSQS
+244 SEPEEAVSQS

-285 AGFSSGDRSRSEQ
+285 AGLSAGDRSRSEQ

-309 ELSRGGIQPLLS
+309 EFSRGGVQPLLS

-326 AGRELSEKEGH
+326 AGRELSDKEGH

-374 GAGADLTSAVSS
+374 GAGEDLTSAVSS
-386 SSGTAERRPGTSPV
+386 SSGAAERRPGSSPV

-421 RRFTESES
+421 RRLTESES

>member
-1 MQRESEKMLYARLSV
+1 M
-16 IRRRLVLSR
+16 SR
-25 LPAVLTDALT
+25 LPAALTDALT
-35 PVAWVLLPA
+35 PAAWVLLPA
-44 VLLVRFFGLSMEILL
+44 ALLVRFFGLSMEILL

-70 VCFFRAMPSRAECAA
+70 VFFFRAMPSWAECAA

-102 LTVRSAEGEFAAYAV
+102 LTERSAEGEFAAYAV

-125 SPRIRFPFRRLRWKR
+125 SPHIRFTLRRLRWKR
-140 LFIPLLFSLCL
+140 LFIPLLFSLFL
-151 TGLPYPAELTSVLQ
+151 IDLPYPAELTSVLQ
-165 NGKRRTAEQQA
+165 NRKQRTAELQA
-176 SASAAADAAYEN
+176 LASAAADAKYET
-188 GDGGHFAFSSGAA
+188 GDGGLSGFSSVAV
-201 ALPGTGIPV
+201 LPGTGIPV

-219 SGLAANT
+219 TGLAANI
-226 APRPG
+226 AQRPG

-273 EGGEGGENSGMT
+273 EGGEGGENSGMN
-285 AGFSSGDRSRSEQ
+285 AGLSSGDRSRSEQ

-347 DTGAKKSRGA
+347 DTGAKKSRGTE
-357 ASALPAV
+357 SALPAV

-374 GAGADLTSAVSS
+374 GAGADLTSSVSS
-386 SSGTAERRPGTSPV
+386 SSGAAERRPVSSPV

>member
-25 LPAVLTDALT
+25 LPAVLADALT
-35 PVAWVLLPA
+35 PAAWVLLPA

-70 VCFFRAMPSRAECAA
+70 VSFFRAMPSWAECAA

-102 LTVRSAEGEFAAYAV
+102 LTERSAEGEFAAYAV

-125 SPRIRFPFRRLRWKR
+125 SPRIRFPLRRLRWKR
-140 LFIPLLFSLCL
+140 LFIPLLFSLFL
-151 TGLPYPAELTSVLQ
+151 TSLPYPAEQTSVLQ
-165 NGKRRTAEQQA
+165 NGKRRTAELQA
-176 SASAAADAAYEN
+176 LASVAADAKYET
-188 GDGGHFAFSSGAA
+188 GDGGLSGFSSVAV
-201 ALPGTGIPV
+201 LPGTGIPA

-219 SGLAANT
+219 TGLAANI
-226 APRPG
+226 AQRPG

-261 SSGGESSGNGGS
+261 SSGGDSSGNGGS

-285 AGFSSGDRSRSEQ
+285 AGLSAGDRSRSEQ

-321 DGAKP
+321 DGTKP
-326 AGRELSEKEGH
+326 AGRELSDKEGH

-374 GAGADLTSAVSS
+374 GAGADLTSSVSS
-386 SSGTAERRPGTSPV
+386 SSGAAERRPVSSPV

-421 RRFTESES
+421 RRLTESES

>member
-1 MQRESEKMLYARLSV
+1 M
-16 IRRRLVLSR
+16 SR

-35 PVAWVLLPA
+35 PAAWVLLPA
-44 VLLVRFFGLSMEILL
+44 ELLVRFFGLSMEILL

-70 VCFFRAMPSRAECAA
+70 VSFFRAMPSLAECAA

-102 LTVRSAEGEFAAYAV
+102 LTERSAEGEFAAYAV

-125 SPRIRFPFRRLRWKR
+125 SPRICFPFRRLRWKR
-140 LFIPLLFSLCL
+140 LFIPLLFSLFL
-151 TGLPYPAELTSVLQ
+151 IDLPYPAELTSVLQ
-165 NGKRRTAEQQA
+165 NGKQRTAELLALA
-176 SASAAADAAYEN
+176 SVAADAKYET
-188 GDGGHFAFSSGAA
+188 GDGGLSGFSSVAV
-201 ALPGTGIPV
+201 LPGTGIPV

-219 SGLAANT
+219 TGLAANT

-244 GEPEEAVSQS
+244 SEPEDAVSQS

-273 EGGEGGENSGMT
+273 EGGEGGENSGMN
-285 AGFSSGDRSRSEQ
+285 AGLSSGDRSRSEQ

-309 ELSRGGIQPLLS
+309 EFSRGGIQPLLS

-374 GAGADLTSAVSS
+374 GAGADQTSAVST
-386 SSGTAERRPGTSPV
+386 SSGTAERRPGSSPV

-421 RRFTESES
+421 RRLTESES

>member
-1 MQRESEKMLYARLSV
+1 M
-16 IRRRLVLSR
+16 SR
-25 LPAVLTDALT
+25 LPAALTDALT
-35 PVAWVLLPA
+35 PAAWVLLPA

-70 VCFFRAMPSRAECAA
+70 VSFFRAMPSWAECAA

-125 SPRIRFPFRRLRWKR
+125 SPRIRFPFRCLRWKR
-140 LFIPLLFSLCL
+140 LFIPLLFSLFL
-151 TGLPYPAELTSVLQ
+151 TSLPYPAEQTSVLQ

-176 SASAAADAAYEN
+176 SASAAADAKYET
-188 GDGGHFAFSSGAA
+188 GDGGLSGFSSVAV
-201 ALPGTGIPV
+201 LPGTGIPV

-219 SGLAANT
+219 TGLATNIAQ
-226 APRPG
+226 RPG

-285 AGFSSGDRSRSEQ
+285 AGLSSGARSRSEQ

-309 ELSRGGIQPLLS
+309 EFSRGGVQPLLS
-321 DGAKP
+321 DGTKP
-326 AGRELSEKEGH
+326 AGRELSDKEGH

-357 ASALPAV
+357 ASALPTV

-374 GAGADLTSAVSS
+374 GAGADLTSSVSS
-386 SSGTAERRPGTSPV
+386 SSGAAERRPVSSPV

-421 RRFTESES
+421 RRLTESES